1 MRSIT
6 EQVMSLVR
14 DTWEENLISNDNWV
28 DETTIDEI
36 FEFLNNPKNLCTAG
50 FILRRHIQI
59 KFPELLKEA
68 ARISNVKK
76 YANLTK
82 CGNVEWKAEL
92 VNELAKILQAYKF
105 DAINN
110 LGIDSRQ
117 WKNLLSDESVCNR
130 DTAIKIIFA
139 LKFDESTAAKFLIAN
154 EKNLFSTRNPF
165 DYFCRFCL
173 KCGFTYDTALNLMQQ
188 FENARESLKN
198 DNAKNLM
205 PNATTLLENE
215 TIRISQND
223 KLCASEKQT
232 AILNYALKYHNE
244 FVKKDIRGKYPSG
257 FSRQNIYKLKI
268 FLKYLTELYP
278 KFLQYKEINKF
289 DSAVVSVDIEQ
300 NADGSPKSP
309 IHLTN
314 AMNDGQEIYLWE
326 INELLDDDA
335 PPISDEDLKSYKDT
349 LKKAQKIFNAVPFNQ
364 KIIFPLKNLSKTLRS
379 NLRAEELPNNAKEVD
394 HSTILF
400 LTYFFICGCYNLKS
414 VELNDLSLKL
424 DTEIKNNV
432 DDAVGNNLRY
442 ALKSVI
448 NNIEDAEDFGQL
460 QTYVNSLDTLLESF
474 HCSKFY
480 PPFLVD
486 RCVLL
491 CLLKVRRQKNVDDF
505 PKYLMAQL
513 IEVSCE
519 FSKKILKES
528 KKISKEVT

>member
-1 MRSIT
+1 MGGST
-6 EQVMSLVR
+6 SQVSRYQLAE
-14 DTWEENLISNDNWV
+14 TLSNAV
-28 DETTIDEI
+28 
-36 FEFLNNPKNLCTAG
+36 P
-50 FILRRHIQI
+50 R
-59 KFPELLKEA
+59 LL
-68 ARISNVKK
+68 
-76 YANLTK
+76 
-82 CGNVEWKAEL
+82 
-92 VNELAKILQAYKF
+92 
-105 DAINN
+105 
-110 LGIDSRQ
+110 
-117 WKNLLSDESVCNR
+117 LLSATPHRGKSDHFRRVLRLLDADAFEGEGMPEIKEIEPYVLRSEKRNAVDYNGEPLFRERTTTKMLVPMDEERHRLQLALYDHLTNYVR
-130 DTAIKIIFA
+130 TAFNKAKRTHNPAIALVMTLFQKIA
-139 LKFDESTAAKFLIAN
+139 SSSTAAIMSAL
-154 EKNLFSTRNPF
+154 STRLYRLQNGLDDELSNYLDDGGEDEDTLNPES
-165 DYFCRFCL
+165 
-173 KCGFTYDTALNLMQQ
+173 FT
-188 FENARESLKN
+188 
-198 DNAKNLM
+198 
-205 PNATTLLENE
+205 
-215 TIRISQND
+215 
-223 KLCASEKQT
+223 
-232 AILNYALKYHNE
+232 
-244 FVKKDIRGKYPSG
+244 
-257 FSRQNIYKLKI
+257 
-268 FLKYLTELYP
+268 
-278 KFLQYKEINKF
+278 
-289 DSAVVSVDIEQ
+289 IEQ

-448 NNIEDAEDFGQL
+448 NNIEDAKDFGQL